1 MVRPGRALS
10 GRCFHA
16 KIRKSVPASE
26 RSGLE
31 MNSKTVLLSV
41 GVVLLLVGALAGYL
55 YGVNSMPATETITT
69 TSISTVS
76 TVPHAYDEVAVSYA
90 NHLLDLT
97 VINPGAFFNG
107 YESNATVE
115 WKGSSGGCDG
125 NYTGIGEIADLFNGL
140 LANDSYLHVFNE
152 NQTIAT
158 DGNHWFVNSTF
169 YLVGN
174 STADKSVTSPFVG
187 FFNGTIT
194 AQDSYLYDANAL
206 AWSLYSGGS
215 HFLITNETWNFVRFD
230 STFINGVPPPTCKR

>member
-1 MVRPGRALS
+1 MPACEHS
-10 GRCFHA
+10 GF
-16 KIRKSVPASE
+16 
-26 RSGLE
+26 E

-55 YGVNSMPATETITT
+55 YGVNSMPATTTTTT
-69 TSISTVS
+69 TSMSTVS

-107 YESNATVE
+107 YEGNATVE

-125 NYTGIGEIADLFNGL
+125 NYTGTGEIASLFEGL

-152 NQTIAT
+152 NQTIAA
-158 DGNHWFVNSTF
+158 DGNHWVVNSTF
-169 YLVGN
+169 SLVGN
-174 STADKSVTSPFVG
+174 STADKSIVSPFVG

-194 AQDSYLYDANAL
+194 AQDSYVYDANAL

-215 HFLITNETWNFVRFD
+215 HFLITNETWNFLRLDEEPVYEQPFP
-230 STFINGVPPPTCKR
+230 VTC